1 MSDISGVYCIEL
13 RFFTSTM
20 LPSALFSQAAI
31 HILDTGVFIVL
42 PHCMALLF
50 GHDAMLSSK
59 ALCVQ
64 RAYLYEMVELTGDF
78 SEILTLLK
86 DNPRGMSVTEIADA
100 AHINRNTIAR
110 YMDNLLM
117 AGRVEMRMFGK
128 AKVFFLS
135 KRVPVSA
142 MLNLSSEM
150 VLLTDSDLTV
160 IQANEAVCSFLS
172 CAENELVGLPIYE
185 GRGCTLCGEILTEQI
200 RTALRG
206 ETVRGELRLFKD
218 GEEKTLDQR
227 LYPLVLPDGKPG
239 VTIILDDISERV
251 RAETALEQ
259 SEAMFRRLVE
269 TVSDVIWSVDENAVI
284 QYISP
289 QIESLLGYNP
299 AEMVGKQ
306 FSDFMPDGAG
316 KRFTWGILSEISKDN
331 GFSLTQFPLLTRDGE
346 KIYCDFTGTP
356 VVLEE
361 DNSIFLGYNGALS
374 DVSEH
379 RIAEQSAKRWK
390 LFLDAVIDNIPGLI
404 TVSDLNTHQFY
415 YVNRAAEI
423 FLKKGK
429 PEFMQTTLMEL
440 LAKAGSDELLETV
453 RTAASFHQTMQIKET
468 VITVGGEEKHLSVQ
482 VIPMTLSVDREYLI
496 LIAEDITEE
505 ARDRKRQECLREFL
519 LTLDGITAVSD
530 LWSPVLS
537 LLPKISGFEA
547 AAVYQRSI
555 FDDYLL
561 FRQEGGRF
569 VPSVEIDSIA
579 DRIIRK
585 GETAFF
591 DKHRMDLFPEGT
603 IPLMSAARALVVIP
617 VVFRGTAVACIVLG
631 SSSPLSPDSAL
642 QSILESAAF
651 QISTTASRCFVQ
663 EELMRERDR
672 TRKYIELAGV
682 FLAAVSRDGTIEM
695 INRHG
700 AEILGYREEDLV
712 GKNWF
717 ETVVPESVRKS
728 RLLAFQQMVSSV
740 GTDDFAQYKG
750 EVLCADGTEK
760 EIFWRSSILREECGA
775 VSGIVTSGEL
785 I

>member
-1 MSDISGVYCIEL
+1 
-13 RFFTSTM
+13 
-20 LPSALFSQAAI
+20 
-31 HILDTGVFIVL
+31 
-42 PHCMALLF
+42 
-50 GHDAMLSSK
+50 
-59 ALCVQ
+59 
-64 RAYLYEMVELTGDF
+64 MVELTGDF
-78 SEILTLLK
+78 SDILTLLK

-150 VLLTDSDLTV
+150 VLLTDSELNV
-160 IQANEAVCSFLS
+160 IQANEAVFSFLS
-172 CAENELVGLPIYE
+172 CSEDELVGHPIYE

-200 RTALRG
+200 RTALQG

-239 VTIILDDISERV
+239 VTIILDDITERV
-251 RAETALEQ
+251 KTETALEQ
-259 SEAMFRRLVE
+259 SESMFRRLVE
-269 TVSDVIWSVDENAVI
+269 TVSDVIWSVDENSRI

-289 QIESLLGYNP
+289 QIEALLGYHP
-299 AEMVGKQ
+299 DEMTGKL
-306 FSDFMPDGAG
+306 FSDFMPEGAG
-316 KRFTWGILSEISKDN
+316 CRFAWGVLSEISKEN
-331 GFSLTQFPLLTRDGE
+331 GFTLIQFPLLTKDGH

-356 VVLEE
+356 IVLEE
-361 DNSIFLGYNGALS
+361 DREIFLGYNGALR
-374 DVSEH
+374 DVSDQ
-379 RIAEQSAKRWK
+379 RQAEQSAKRWK
-390 LFLDAVIDNIPGLI
+390 SFLDAVIDNIPGLI

-415 YVNRAAEI
+415 YVNHAAAT
-423 FLKKGK
+423 FLRRGK
-429 PEFMQTTLMEL
+429 QEFMQIKLPEL
-440 LAKAGSDELLETV
+440 LVECGADELLDTLETAV
-453 RTAASFHQTMQIKET
+453 SFKQTVNVKET
-468 VITVGGEEKHLSVQ
+468 VITVGGEQKHLSMQ
-482 VIPMTLSVDREYLI
+482 MIPMTLSVDREYLI

-505 ARDRKRQECLREFL
+505 VHDRTRQEYLREFL
-519 LTLDGITAVSD
+519 STLDGITAVSD
-530 LWSPVLS
+530 IWEPVLN

-569 VPSVEIDSIA
+569 VPSVEPDSIA

-585 GETAFF
+585 GEPAVF

-603 IPLMSAARALVVIP
+603 IPLMSDARALVLMP
-617 VVFRGTAVACIVLG
+617 VVFRGRTVACVVLG
-631 SSSPLSPDSAL
+631 SSSPQCPDASL
-642 QSILESAAF
+642 QSILEASAF

-663 EELMRERDR
+663 DELMRERDR

-695 INRHG
+695 INHHG
-700 AEILGYREEDLV
+700 AEILGYCEEDLI

-717 ETVVPESVRKS
+717 ETVVPESVRES

-740 GTDDFAQYKG
+740 TTEDFAQYKG
-750 EVLCADGTEK
+750 AVLCADGTEK
-760 EIFWRSSILREECGA
+760 EILWKSSILREECGA

-785 I
+785 IQQKPSIS

>member
-1 MSDISGVYCIEL
+1 
-13 RFFTSTM
+13 
-20 LPSALFSQAAI
+20 
-31 HILDTGVFIVL
+31 
-42 PHCMALLF
+42 
-50 GHDAMLSSK
+50 
-59 ALCVQ
+59 
-64 RAYLYEMVELTGDF
+64 MVELTGDF
-78 SEILTLLK
+78 SDILTLLK

-150 VLLTDSDLTV
+150 VLLTDSDLNV
-160 IQANEAVCSFLS
+160 IQANEAVFSFLS
-172 CAENELVGLPIYE
+172 CSEDELVGHPIYE

-200 RTALRG
+200 RTALQG
-206 ETVRGELRLFKD
+206 EIVRGELRLFKD

-239 VTIILDDISERV
+239 VTIILDDITERV
-251 RAETALEQ
+251 KTETALEQ
-259 SEAMFRRLVE
+259 SESMFRRLVE
-269 TVSDVIWSVDENAVI
+269 TVSDVIWSVDENSRI

-289 QIESLLGYNP
+289 QIEALLGYHP
-299 AEMVGKQ
+299 DEMTGKL
-306 FSDFMPDGAG
+306 FSDFMPEGAG
-316 KRFTWGILSEISKDN
+316 CRFAWGVLSEISKEN
-331 GFSLTQFPLLTRDGE
+331 GFTLIQFPLLTKDGH

-356 VVLEE
+356 IVLEE
-361 DNSIFLGYNGALS
+361 DREIFLGYNGALR
-374 DVSEH
+374 DVSDQ
-379 RIAEQSAKRWK
+379 RQAEQSAKRWK
-390 LFLDAVIDNIPGLI
+390 SFLDAVIDNIPGLI

-415 YVNRAAEI
+415 YVNHAAAA
-423 FLKKGK
+423 FLRRGK
-429 PEFMQTTLMEL
+429 QEFMQIKLPEL
-440 LAKAGSDELLETV
+440 LVECGADELLDTLETAV
-453 RTAASFHQTMQIKET
+453 SFKQTVNVKET
-468 VITVGGEEKHLSVQ
+468 VITVGGEQKHLSMQ
-482 VIPMTLSVDREYLI
+482 MIPMTLSVDREYLI

-505 ARDRKRQECLREFL
+505 VHDRTRQEYLREFL
-519 LTLDGITAVSD
+519 STLDGITAVSD
-530 LWSPVLS
+530 IWEPVLN

-569 VPSVEIDSIA
+569 VPSVEPDSIA

-585 GETAFF
+585 GEPAVF

-603 IPLMSAARALVVIP
+603 IPLMSDARALVLMP
-617 VVFRGTAVACIVLG
+617 VVFRGRTVACVVLG
-631 SSSPLSPDSAL
+631 SSSPQCPDASL
-642 QSILESAAF
+642 QSILEASAF

-663 EELMRERDR
+663 DELMRERDR

-695 INRHG
+695 INHHG
-700 AEILGYREEDLV
+700 AEILGYCEEDLI

-717 ETVVPESVRKS
+717 ETVVPESVRES

-740 GTDDFAQYKG
+740 TTEDFAQYKG
-750 EVLCADGTEK
+750 AVLCADGTEK
-760 EIFWRSSILREECGA
+760 EILWKSSILREECGA

-785 I
+785 IQQKPSIS

>member
-1 MSDISGVYCIEL
+1 
-13 RFFTSTM
+13 
-20 LPSALFSQAAI
+20 
-31 HILDTGVFIVL
+31 
-42 PHCMALLF
+42 
-50 GHDAMLSSK
+50 
-59 ALCVQ
+59 
-64 RAYLYEMVELTGDF
+64 MVELTGDF
-78 SEILTLLK
+78 SDILTLLK

-150 VLLTDSDLTV
+150 VLLTDSDLNV
-160 IQANEAVCSFLS
+160 IQANEAVFSFLS
-172 CAENELVGLPIYE
+172 CSEDELVGHPIYE

-200 RTALRG
+200 RTALQG

-239 VTIILDDISERV
+239 VTIILDDITERV
-251 RAETALEQ
+251 KTETALEQ
-259 SEAMFRRLVE
+259 SESMFRRLVE
-269 TVSDVIWSVDENAVI
+269 TVSDVIWSVDENSRI

-289 QIESLLGYNP
+289 QIEALLGYHP
-299 AEMVGKQ
+299 DEMTGKL
-306 FSDFMPDGAG
+306 FSDFMPEGAG
-316 KRFTWGILSEISKDN
+316 CRFAWGVLSEISKEN
-331 GFSLTQFPLLTRDGE
+331 GFTLIQFPLLTKDGH

-356 VVLEE
+356 IVLEE
-361 DNSIFLGYNGALS
+361 DREIFLGYNGALR
-374 DVSEH
+374 DVSDQ
-379 RIAEQSAKRWK
+379 RQAEQSAKRWK
-390 LFLDAVIDNIPGLI
+390 SFLDAVIDNIPGLI

-415 YVNRAAEI
+415 YVNHAAAA
-423 FLKKGK
+423 FLRRGK
-429 PEFMQTTLMEL
+429 QEFMQITLPEL
-440 LAKAGSDELLETV
+440 LVECGADELLDTLETAV
-453 RTAASFHQTMQIKET
+453 SFKQTVNVKET
-468 VITVGGEEKHLSVQ
+468 VITVGGEQKHLSMQ
-482 VIPMTLSVDREYLI
+482 MIPMTLSVDREYLI

-505 ARDRKRQECLREFL
+505 VHDRTRQEYLREFL
-519 LTLDGITAVSD
+519 STLDGITAVSD
-530 LWSPVLS
+530 IWEPVLN

-569 VPSVEIDSIA
+569 VPSVEPDSIA

-585 GETAFF
+585 GEPAVF

-603 IPLMSAARALVVIP
+603 IPLMSDARALVLMP
-617 VVFRGTAVACIVLG
+617 VVFRGRTVACVVLG
-631 SSSPLSPDSAL
+631 SSSPQCPDASL
-642 QSILESAAF
+642 QSILEASAF

-663 EELMRERDR
+663 DELMRERDR

-695 INRHG
+695 INHHG
-700 AEILGYREEDLV
+700 AEILGYCEEDLI

-717 ETVVPESVRKS
+717 ETVVPESVRES

-740 GTDDFAQYKG
+740 TTEDFAQYKG
-750 EVLCADGTEK
+750 AVLCADGTEK
-760 EIFWRSSILREECGA
+760 EILWKSSILREECGA

-785 I
+785 IQQKPSIS

>member
-1 MSDISGVYCIEL
+1 
-13 RFFTSTM
+13 
-20 LPSALFSQAAI
+20 
-31 HILDTGVFIVL
+31 
-42 PHCMALLF
+42 
-50 GHDAMLSSK
+50 
-59 ALCVQ
+59 
-64 RAYLYEMVELTGDF
+64 MVELTGDF
-78 SEILTLLK
+78 SDILTLLK

-150 VLLTDSDLTV
+150 VLLTDSDLNV
-160 IQANEAVCSFLS
+160 IQANEAVFSFLS
-172 CAENELVGLPIYE
+172 CSEDELVGHPIYE

-200 RTALRG
+200 RTALQG

-239 VTIILDDISERV
+239 VTIILDDITERV
-251 RAETALEQ
+251 KTETALEQ
-259 SEAMFRRLVE
+259 SESMFRRLVE
-269 TVSDVIWSVDENAVI
+269 TVSDVIWSVDENSRI

-289 QIESLLGYNP
+289 QIEALLGYHP
-299 AEMVGKQ
+299 DEMTGKL
-306 FSDFMPDGAG
+306 FSDFMPEGAG
-316 KRFTWGILSEISKDN
+316 CRFAWGVLSEISKEN
-331 GFSLTQFPLLTRDGE
+331 GFTLIQFPLLTKDGH

-356 VVLEE
+356 IVLEE
-361 DNSIFLGYNGALS
+361 DREIFLGYNGALR
-374 DVSEH
+374 DVSDQ
-379 RIAEQSAKRWK
+379 RQAEQSAKRWK
-390 LFLDAVIDNIPGLI
+390 SFLDAVIDNIPGLI

-415 YVNRAAEI
+415 YVNHAAAA
-423 FLKKGK
+423 FLRRGK
-429 PEFMQTTLMEL
+429 QEFMQIKLPEL
-440 LAKAGSDELLETV
+440 LVECGADELLDTLETAV
-453 RTAASFHQTMQIKET
+453 SFKQTVNVKET
-468 VITVGGEEKHLSVQ
+468 VITVGGEQKHLSMQ
-482 VIPMTLSVDREYLI
+482 MIPMTLSVDREYLI

-505 ARDRKRQECLREFL
+505 VHDRTRQEYLREFL
-519 LTLDGITAVSD
+519 STLDGITAVSD
-530 LWSPVLS
+530 IWEPVLN

-547 AAVYQRSI
+547 AAIYQRSI

-569 VPSVEIDSIA
+569 VPSVEPDSIA

-585 GETAFF
+585 GEPAVF

-603 IPLMSAARALVVIP
+603 IPLMSDARALVLMP
-617 VVFRGTAVACIVLG
+617 VVFRGRTVACVVLG
-631 SSSPLSPDSAL
+631 SSSPQCPDASL
-642 QSILESAAF
+642 QSILEASAF

-663 EELMRERDR
+663 DELMRERDR

-695 INRHG
+695 INHHG
-700 AEILGYREEDLV
+700 AEILGYCEEDLI

-717 ETVVPESVRKS
+717 EIVVPESVRES

-740 GTDDFAQYKG
+740 TTEDFAQYKG
-750 EVLCADGTEK
+750 AVLCADGTEK
-760 EIFWRSSILREECGA
+760 EILWKSSILREECGA

-785 I
+785 IQQKPSIS

>member
-1 MSDISGVYCIEL
+1 
-13 RFFTSTM
+13 
-20 LPSALFSQAAI
+20 
-31 HILDTGVFIVL
+31 
-42 PHCMALLF
+42 
-50 GHDAMLSSK
+50 
-59 ALCVQ
+59 
-64 RAYLYEMVELTGDF
+64 MVELTGDF
-78 SEILTLLK
+78 SDILTLLK

-150 VLLTDSDLTV
+150 VLLTDSDLNV
-160 IQANEAVCSFLS
+160 IQANEAVFSFLS
-172 CAENELVGLPIYE
+172 CSEDELVGHPIYE

-200 RTALRG
+200 RTALQG

-239 VTIILDDISERV
+239 VTIILDDITERV
-251 RAETALEQ
+251 KTETALEQ
-259 SEAMFRRLVE
+259 SESMFRRLVE
-269 TVSDVIWSVDENAVI
+269 TVSDVIWSVDENSRI

-289 QIESLLGYNP
+289 QIEALLGYHP
-299 AEMVGKQ
+299 DEMTGKL
-306 FSDFMPDGAG
+306 FSDFMPEGAG
-316 KRFTWGILSEISKDN
+316 CRFAWGVLSEISKEN
-331 GFSLTQFPLLTRDGE
+331 GFTLIQFPLLTKDGH

-356 VVLEE
+356 IVLEE
-361 DNSIFLGYNGALS
+361 DIEIFLGYNGALR
-374 DVSEH
+374 DVSDQ
-379 RIAEQSAKRWK
+379 RQAEQSAKRWK
-390 LFLDAVIDNIPGLI
+390 SFLDAVIDNIPGLI

-415 YVNRAAEI
+415 YVNHAAAA
-423 FLKKGK
+423 FLRRGK
-429 PEFMQTTLMEL
+429 QEFMQIKLPEL
-440 LAKAGSDELLETV
+440 LVECGADELLDTLETAV
-453 RTAASFHQTMQIKET
+453 SFKQTVNVKET
-468 VITVGGEEKHLSVQ
+468 VITVGGEQKHLSMQ
-482 VIPMTLSVDREYLI
+482 MIPMTLSVDREYLI

-505 ARDRKRQECLREFL
+505 VHDRTRQEYLREFL
-519 LTLDGITAVSD
+519 STLDGITAVSD
-530 LWSPVLS
+530 IWEPVLN

-569 VPSVEIDSIA
+569 VPSVEPDSIA

-585 GETAFF
+585 GEPAVF

-603 IPLMSAARALVVIP
+603 IPLMSDARALVLMP
-617 VVFRGTAVACIVLG
+617 VVFRGRTVACVVLG
-631 SSSPLSPDSAL
+631 SSSPQCPDASL
-642 QSILESAAF
+642 QSILEASAF

-663 EELMRERDR
+663 DELMRERDR

-695 INRHG
+695 INHHG
-700 AEILGYREEDLV
+700 AEILGYCEEDLI

-717 ETVVPESVRKS
+717 ETVVPESVRES

-740 GTDDFAQYKG
+740 TTEDFAQYKG
-750 EVLCADGTEK
+750 AVLCADGTEK
-760 EIFWRSSILREECGA
+760 
-775 VSGIVTSGEL
+775 
-785 I
+785 